1 MHFTRHGSR
10 LIMKLTSKQLR
21 QIIIEEVALLGEQ
34 DDPGKK
40 SPNERIKDL
49 EDSMEFV
56 MDKVI
61 MLWGLQGQ

>member
-1 MHFTRHGSR
+1 
-10 LIMKLTSKQLR
+10 MKLTSKQLR

-61 MLWGLQGQ
+61 KLWGLQGQ

>member
-1 MHFTRHGSR
+1 
-10 LIMKLTSKQLR
+10 MKLNRRQLR
-21 QIIIEEVALLGEQ
+21 QIITEELLREADFDVPGTFQ

-61 MLWGLQGQ
+61 KLWGLQGQQ